1 MAGATDQAAALTAN
15 RRKEIFKTVRG
26 SKLSGL
32 RGRAAGES
40 RTPDAGATKKLAV
53 VEDAPQ
59 AGRRVR
65 LGSLIEDEIAGIEA
79 RTLPRYSEPND

>member
-1 MAGATDQAAALTAN
+1 MAN

-40 RTPDAGATKKLAV
+40 LTAPAGGTKKIPV
-53 VEDAPQ
+53 YEDEPQ
-59 AGRRVR
+59 SGRRVR
-65 LGSLIEDEIAGIEA
+65 LAPPIEDEIAGIEV
-79 RTLPRYSEPND
+79 RSPPRYSEPND